1 MLWRKAWEVDT
12 SSIQYRMG
20 GWGVERKEKD
30 SYAFEKSL
38 PKDKLVYATSSMGR
52 GREDSVPPGLKKEL

>member
-12 SSIQYRMG
+12 STIQYRMG
-20 GWGVERKEKD
+20 GCGVERKEKD
-30 SYAFEKSL
+30 LHAFEKSL
-38 PKDKLVYATSSMGR
+38 PEDKLVYAASSMGG